1 MDRLS
6 RVKTPQQQERAENP
20 RLFAMGNCGGLKV
33 LTTIRARARK
43 IEIQQRAEDLGEPP
57 VFRADRTE
65 PLRECVRNAMRSYLR
80 SLDGHEVT
88 GLHEMVLGEVEHP
101 LIETLLDYT
110 QGNQTRAARLLGL
123 SRSTLRK
130 KMVCYGIRQED

>member
-1 MDRLS
+1 M
-6 RVKTPQQQERAENP
+6 
-20 RLFAMGNCGGLKV
+20 
-33 LTTIRARARK
+33 TIGATARR
-43 IEIQQRAEDLGEPP
+43 IEIKQLEEDWGEFS

-88 GLHEMVLGEVEHP
+88 DLHGMVLEEVERP